1 MKNAGQDLPES
12 LSLEEAYR
20 TFYLVRD
27 YLRLDPDPSADLSL
41 LLLYMWT
48 DPARWDDW
56 CAAVRTALTDGG
68 AANPDRDGTM
78 SDSERLEM
86 PL

>member
-20 TFYLVRD
+20 AAFYLVRD

-41 LLLYMWT
+41 LLM
-48 DPARWDDW
+48 
-56 CAAVRTALTDGG
+56 
-68 AANPDRDGTM
+68 
-78 SDSERLEM
+78 
-86 PL
+86 